1 MLMRQAPAVKG
12 KKPAARGDPAGALAA
27 VGAITLSQ
35 DEFRLLVD
43 SLSDGVILTDAAGI
57 ILLANRNWEQISGL
71 ERQEVEGRNV
81 RILVREGYYS
91 HSVVAQAL
99 SEGQTAASLVR
110 FRNGTEALA
119 TAIPVRAE
127 GKIKLV
133 ICSVQDVVELEAG
146 YTAWENSRYL
156 KERLPAEWQERAQEI
171 PELKN
176 LAAHSGAMQSLL
188 RSLVQVAKVDSTV
201 LLTGESGTG
210 KTMLARLLHSLSPR
224 SGRGRFLAI
233 NCAAVPATLL
243 ESELFGYEGGAFTG
257 ARKEGK
263 VGLVEAAQGGTLLL
277 DEIAELPLELQPK
290 LLEVLQSK
298 TFVRVGSTRP
308 RYSDVRFICATNR
321 NLEAMVA
328 AGRFREDLYWRIN
341 VLPVY
346 VPALRERR
354 EDIPFLARHFLD
366 RLNERYHLEKQLAPD
381 TLSCLQAYAWPG
393 NVRELE
399 NLLEQLTVLTPGNTI
414 TRGDLPARLKRLAG
428 CGENRWHGQ
437 PLKEAV
443 AEFER
448 EIIEEVLQASPSL
461 AAAAEALGINVS
473 TLTRK
478 RQRYRRQQ
486 RHLCKLCANM
496 HNTPTEETRRQG
508 L

>member
-1 MLMRQAPAVKG
+1 MRHVASV
-12 KKPAARGDPAGALAA
+12 RGLNDDPLSDVAGALAA
-27 VGAITLSQ
+27 VGSITLSQ

-57 ILLANRNWEQISGL
+57 ILLANRNWEKISGI
-71 ERQEVEGRNV
+71 ERREVEGRNV

-99 SEGQTAASLVR
+99 SEGQTVTSLVR

-119 TAIPVRAE
+119 TAIPVRYE

-133 ICSVQDVVELEAG
+133 ICSVQDVEELEAG

-156 KERLPAEWQERAQEI
+156 REHLPAEWEERSQKI

-176 LAAHSGAMQSLL
+176 LVAHSSAMQSLL
-188 RSLVQVAKVDSTV
+188 RSLLQVAQVDSTV
-201 LLTGESGTG
+201 LFTGESGTG

-308 RYSDVRFICATNR
+308 RFSDVRFVCATNR
-321 NLEAMVA
+321 NLEEMVA
-328 AGRFREDLYWRIN
+328 QGRFREDLYWRIN

-354 EDIPFLARHFLD
+354 EDIPFLARQFLA
-366 RLNERYHLEKQLAPD
+366 RLNERYQLEKQLAPD
-381 TLSCLQAYAWPG
+381 ALACLQAYSWPG

-399 NLLEQLTVLTPGNTI
+399 NVLEQLAVFTPGNTI
-414 TRGDLPARLKRLAG
+414 TRGDLPARLKRS
-428 CGENRWHGQ
+428 CGSTRWRGQ

-448 EIIEEVLQASPSL
+448 EIIEEAIETHPNLAS
-461 AAAAEALGINVS
+461 AAAALGIDVS

-478 RQRYRRQQ
+478 RQRYRRRTLQK
-486 RHLCKLCANM
+486 CNTCAEM
-496 HNTPTEETRRQG
+496 HNHLSRKEQ
-508 L
+508 